1 MKSTDSQSIDAPAQA
16 ATLVLADPRF
26 YLSRESSES
35 ITPVELV
42 DHRVEDQR
50 VRLEIRYA
58 FTGELNAA
66 ARAILD
72 PAKLTWVQTTEH
84 DLATGRVVFSI
95 HPDHYPDR
103 MRCRGRYRVDPIGD
117 DPDSSASSIRTVAT
131 ELHVKAPLV
140 AGQVERVLMDGL
152 RSELDAQALAVPDY
166 VP

>member
-1 MKSTDSQSIDAPAQA
+1 MKSTDTQSIGASADA

-26 YLSRESSES
+26 YLGRESSEA
-35 ITPVELV
+35 ITAVELV
-42 DHRVEDQR
+42 DHRADESQVH
-50 VRLEIRYA
+50 LEIRFA

-72 PAKLTWVQTTEH
+72 PGKLSWVQATDH
-84 DLATGRVVFSI
+84 DLATGRVVFHI
-95 HPDHYPDR
+95 RPDHYADR
-103 MRCRGRYRVDPIGD
+103 LRCRGRYRVDPVGD
-117 DPDSSASSIRTVAT
+117 RASTRTVAT

-152 RSELDAQALAVPDY
+152 RSELDSQARAVPDY

>member
-1 MKSTDSQSIDAPAQA
+1 MKSTDTQSIAAPARA

-26 YLSRESSES
+26 YLGRDSSES
-35 ITPVELV
+35 IAAVELV
-42 DHRVEDQR
+42 DHRVDDDR

-58 FTGELNAA
+58 FTGALNAA

-72 PAKLTWVQTTEH
+72 PAKLTWVQATEH
-84 DLATGRVVFSI
+84 DLTTGRVVFGI
-95 HPDHYPDR
+95 HPDHYADR
-103 MRCRGRYRVDPIGD
+103 MRCRGRYRIDPLGD
-117 DPDSSASSIRTVAT
+117 DAATSASCIRTVAT

-152 RSELDAQALAVPDY
+152 RNELDAQALAVPDY